1 MGKIISVSPGVS
13 EALKQLVWIL
23 YNEEYFG
30 FEEDAHKY
38 VEKLKKAIY
47 NDLPNLTHYE
57 TPLEIKKYGRYY
69 VKLKGNKRTMWYV
82 FFEKSGN
89 RYLIQ
94 FITNNYSPQSAYLN
108 RL

>member
-1 MGKIISVSPGVS
+1 MEEIIISQEVRTF
-13 EALKQLVWIL
+13 LKELTTTLHQKQYFAFPETAQEYVNTLIEGIL
-23 YNEEYFG
+23 
-30 FEEDAHKY
+30 
-38 VEKLKKAIY
+38 KLPTA
-47 NDLPNLTHYE
+47 THHV
-57 TPLEIKKYGRYY
+57 TPQELINCGRHY